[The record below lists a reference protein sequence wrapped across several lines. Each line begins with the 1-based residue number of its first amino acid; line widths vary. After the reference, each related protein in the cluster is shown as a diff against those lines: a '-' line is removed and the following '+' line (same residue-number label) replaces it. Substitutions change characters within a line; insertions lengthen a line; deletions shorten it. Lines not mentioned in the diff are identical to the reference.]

1 MAKGGSPASSSKG
14 PPSTVANSLST
25 APSGFPSSVSYL
37 TAPLPSPG
45 LPKPLA
51 SVYCA
56 PCPPS
61 LFPNPPPRLAIK
73 SPTSPLCGQA
83 GLFNAGSKAIPRGTW
98 IRDYLGVVH
107 LEKEADSQ
115 SDYDLSLERHEDGE
129 VVGIDATKRGNEAR
143 FVNDYRGW
151 AERPNA
157 EFQLRSWEVKDGQ
170 GKVVGVGRRMA
181 IYAGPRGV
189 EKGAELCVSYGR
201 GFWRERMKE
210 GENEEAEED

>member
-1 MAKGGSPASSSKG
+1 M
-14 PPSTVANSLST
+14 
-25 APSGFPSSVSYL
+25 
-37 TAPLPSPG
+37 
-45 LPKPLA
+45 
-51 SVYCA
+51 YCA
-56 PCPPS
+56 CCAPS

-73 SPTSPLCGQA
+73 PPTSPLCGQA
-83 GLFNAGSKAIPRGTW
+83 GLYNAGSKIPRGAW

-129 VVGIDATKRGNEAR
+129 VVGIDATTRGNEAR

-181 IYAGPRGV
+181 IWAGPKGV

-201 GFWRERMKE
+201 GFWMERQKE
-210 GENEEAEED
+210 ADTADEEVQED